1 MTYRV
6 LVAPA
11 ARREIKKLPR
21 TVQAIII
28 EVLRDLA
35 SDPRPS
41 GCKQL
46 HGTEG
51 FSRVRSGDYR
61 AVYTVEDLV
70 LLVTVVK
77 VAHRRDVYRD
87 L

>member
-1 MTYRV
+1 MPYRV

-11 ARREIKKLPR
+11 ARREVKKLPR
-21 TVQAIII
+21 TVQALII

-35 SDPRPS
+35 SDPRPT

-46 HGTEG
+46 SGPEG
-51 FSRVRSGDYR
+51 FYRVRSGDYR
-61 AVYTVEDLV
+61 AVYTVEDSA

-77 VAHRRDVYRD
+77 VAHRRDVYQD
-87 L
+87 I